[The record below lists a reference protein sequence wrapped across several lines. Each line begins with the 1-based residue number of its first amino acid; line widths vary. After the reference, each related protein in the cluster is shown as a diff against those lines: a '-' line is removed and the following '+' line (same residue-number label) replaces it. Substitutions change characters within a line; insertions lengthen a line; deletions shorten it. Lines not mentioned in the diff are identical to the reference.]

1 MNTYL
6 KVLLA
11 LLLVAISPVAVADDA
26 EEELKIA
33 MLEALMSAPPERAM
47 PIVKKVLAGD
57 GSDELK
63 ARALFVLAQIDE
75 AEAYAMIIDLAKTGS
90 GELRHEAI
98 RMIGIGGDET
108 AMAELREVYSAGD
121 EDVREAVLE
130 AYLIAGDVQ
139 SIYEIAADATDPDE
153 FEEAVEMLGA
163 MNALDELRQLRAKA
177 GMSEA
182 LIEAYAIA
190 GDAESLRELAMDASN
205 PEIQAEAVEALGIV
219 GGDEVNAMLMSIY
232 SSSDSEDVR
241 EAALEGMLISGH
253 TEGVLEL
260 YRQSDDAEE
269 KQELLEMLVVMDSEA
284 VWDIIDA
291 ALEDGS

>member
-6 KVLLA
+6 KVFLA
-11 LLLVAISPVAVADDA
+11 LLILAISSVAYADDA
-26 EEELKIA
+26 EEELKIT
-33 MLEALMSAPPERAM
+33 MLEALISAPPERAM

-63 ARALFVLAQIDE
+63 ERALFVLSQIDE
-75 AEAYAMIIDLAKTGS
+75 SEAQQMILDLAQTGS
-90 GELRHEAI
+90 GELRLEAI
-98 RMIGIGGDET
+98 RMIGIGGDDA
-108 AMAELREVYSAGD
+108 AMAGLRDIYGAGD

-139 SIYEIAADATDPDE
+139 SVYEIAANTTDRDE
-153 FEEAVEMLGA
+153 FDDAVKMLGA
-163 MNALDELRQLRAKA
+163 MDALDELRQLRAKA

-190 GDAESLRELAMDASN
+190 GDAESLRELAMDSSD
-205 PEIQAEAVEALGIV
+205 PEMQAQAVQALGIV
-219 GGDEVNAMLMSIY
+219 GGDEVHDMLMSIFT
-232 SSSDSEDVR
+232 SSDSEDVR

-253 TEGVLEL
+253 TDGVLQL
-260 YRQSDDAEE
+260 YRQSTDAEE
-269 KQELLEMLVVMDSEA
+269 KRELLKVLVVMDSEA

>member
-269 KQELLEMLVVMDSEA
+269 KQELLEMLVVIDSDA
-284 VWDIIDA
+284 VWDIIVA
-291 ALEDGS
+291 ALVDG